1 MANDIANG
9 SSAGAN
15 GSSAGAA
22 AAAAAP
28 GIPSLLLALALAG
41 RPDAS
46 IAGLKPLTPA
56 LPGQTPAGPDQYTMP
71 ALAGLS
77 GGLINGQ

>member
-15 GSSAGAA
+15 GSSAA

>member
-15 GSSAGAA
+15 GSSAGS